1 MEEHKNVR
9 FKCLGMKSFLQ
20 KVSYIMCLIFLF
32 VQATSLRAETSTSR
46 SSAPRVLTGVVLDSD
61 GGEPLIGASV
71 VVEGTTRGT
80 ITDVDGK
87 FSIEVEIGDVLEFTY
102 LGYDKVTHTV
112 RNFKSLTI
120 TMSEDTQIMDEVVVV
135 GFGVQKK
142 ETVTGAISSVNTKT
156 LTQSSQANISNA
168 LVGRLPGL
176 MSVQKSGEP
185 GNDQSIVRIRG
196 IGSFA
201 GSYDSDLQNPL
212 VMVDGVEVD
221 NYNNLDPNE
230 IENVAILKDASAT
243 AVYGVRGANGVILI
257 TTKRGS
263 VQKPKLSVSTNFAIN
278 SFTNMREPMDAYNW
292 AYQLNETRK
301 YDGYLTGNYDPVYT
315 DEELQ
320 KFKDGSDP
328 VFYPNTNWV
337 DMLFKDVSLQ
347 TQHNINLRGGTDR
360 VKYFVSL
367 GIFTQGG
374 LYNNTDLVSDY
385 DAQVRYDRYNF
396 RTNFDFKV
404 TNRLNVTLN
413 VSDQMEFN
421 NRPDEDT
428 GVILS
433 YAFSHP
439 PTSGPGVYNGMVIEN
454 LDGRYN
460 YSRNPVTRL
469 MINAGA
475 LKIYSNQLN
484 VSVRPTYDLGF
495 LTKGLSAHATVSYQ
509 QYNRHQTRYY
519 KEVQTYRAVKMEDG
533 SASFL
538 PQGTPSPYNITES
551 FGQRSR
557 IYFEAGLNYSRE
569 FGDHTLGGLL
579 LYNQSK
585 EFDPDLLYKIPSAY
599 TGLVGR
605 ITYSYKDRYLAE
617 FNAGYNGTENFAKG
631 HRFGFFPAYSLGW
644 VVSEEDFFP
653 ENKVVGFLKIR
664 GSYGEVGNDKIG
676 GQRFLYLPTA
686 YTYYQGANNNNGN
699 AIAANNVY
707 WFGTWYGGTDY
718 NYVEM
723 TASEGKIGN
732 PDLTWER
739 AKKMNIGADIYF
751 WDNKIHFTGDYFMER
766 RDNILANRGTVPQ
779 IVGADLPAYN
789 LGKMKNYGFDGELTY
804 NDKVGDFSYWV
815 KGLFTFARNEII
827 EMDEVDRKYAY
838 MQRTGK
844 PFEQYF
850 GLVAEGFYNTWEE
863 VNDPNRPVSQWNNN
877 KLQPGD
883 VKYKDV
889 NGDGII
895 DSYDMVPIGYTPF
908 PEISYG
914 FSFGGNWK
922 NFDFSVLFTG
932 AAHVSKIASKKFQKG
947 WHQDGSALDYLKDY
961 SWTQE
966 RFENGEEIRF
976 PHVSSSTSQE
986 HNYQNS
992 TLWIRDSK
1000 YLRLKN
1006 VEVGYTFKANVLRKL
1021 HIESARVYVNGTN
1034 LLTWCGLL
1042 PGEDPEVPSYD
1053 ANNYEPYPLTRTV
1066 NMGLNIN
1073 F

>member
-9 FKCLGMKSFLQ
+9 FKCLGMKSFLH
-20 KVSYIMCLIFLF
+20 KISYVVCLAFLF
-32 VQATSLRAETSTSR
+32 VQAVSLRAETTASR
-46 SSAPRVLTGVVLDSD
+46 ASAPRVLQGVVLDAN

-102 LGYDKVTHTV
+102 LGYDKVTYTV
-112 RNFKSLTI
+112 KNFKPLTI
-120 TMSEDTQIMDEVVVV
+120 SLSEDTQIMDEVVVV

-176 MSVQKSGEP
+176 ISVQKSGEP

-196 IGSFA
+196 IGSFS

-263 VQKPKLSVSTNFAIN
+263 VQKPKLSVSTNFALN
-278 SFTNMREPMDAYNW
+278 SFTNLREPMDAYNW

-301 YDGYLTGNYDPVYT
+301 YDGYLTGSYDPVYT

-347 TQHNINLRGGTDR
+347 TQHNINLRGGTER

-367 GIFTQGG
+367 GVFTQGG
-374 LYNNTDLVSDY
+374 LYNNTDLVPDY

-404 TNRLNVTLN
+404 TNRLSVTLN

-439 PTSGPGVYNGMVIEN
+439 PTSGPGVYDGMVIEN

-469 MINAGA
+469 MINAGG

-519 KEVQTYRAVKMEDG
+519 KEVQTYRAVKMPDG
-533 SASFL
+533 SPSFL
-538 PQGTPSPYNITES
+538 PQGTPSPYNITET

-569 FGDHTLGGLL
+569 FGDHAIGGLL

-676 GQRFLYLPTA
+676 G
-686 YTYYQGANNNNGN
+686 
-699 AIAANNVY
+699 
-707 WFGTWYGGTDY
+707 
-718 NYVEM
+718 
-723 TASEGKIGN
+723 
-732 PDLTWER
+732 
-739 AKKMNIGADIYF
+739 
-751 WDNKIHFTGDYFMER
+751 
-766 RDNILANRGTVPQ
+766 
-779 IVGADLPAYN
+779 
-789 LGKMKNYGFDGELTY
+789 
-804 NDKVGDFSYWV
+804 
-815 KGLFTFARNEII
+815 
-827 EMDEVDRKYAY
+827 
-838 MQRTGK
+838 
-844 PFEQYF
+844 
-850 GLVAEGFYNTWEE
+850 
-863 VNDPNRPVSQWNNN
+863 
-877 KLQPGD
+877 
-883 VKYKDV
+883 
-889 NGDGII
+889 
-895 DSYDMVPIGYTPF
+895 
-908 PEISYG
+908 
-914 FSFGGNWK
+914 
-922 NFDFSVLFTG
+922 
-932 AAHVSKIASKKFQKG
+932 
-947 WHQDGSALDYLKDY
+947 
-961 SWTQE
+961 
-966 RFENGEEIRF
+966 
-976 PHVSSSTSQE
+976 
-986 HNYQNS
+986 
-992 TLWIRDSK
+992 
-1000 YLRLKN
+1000 
-1006 VEVGYTFKANVLRKL
+1006 
-1021 HIESARVYVNGTN
+1021 
-1034 LLTWCGLL
+1034 
-1042 PGEDPEVPSYD
+1042 
-1053 ANNYEPYPLTRTV
+1053 
-1066 NMGLNIN
+1066 
-1073 F
+1073 